1 MLKPQNLYMHNVI
14 EWYRNAIQRM
24 DAYQC
29 PQQHVRVDRG
39 VERRGVEQRGGGTAG
54 GGTAGGGTAGGG
66 TAGGGTAG
74 GPSGGPSGTELPRG
88 AGPVAEKMKRYSQ
101 MLVTG
106 V

>member
-29 PQQHVRVDRG
+29 PQQHVRMDRG

-54 GGTAGGGTAGGG
+54 GGTAGVERWEVERRGVERRGV
-66 TAGGGTAG
+66 
-74 GPSGGPSGTELPRG
+74 EWRVDPRVDLRG
-88 AGPVAEKMKRYSQ
+88 RSCQEEQDLWQKR
-101 MLVTG
+101 
-106 V
+106 

>member
-39 VERRGVEQRGGGTAG
+39 VERRGVERRGM
-54 GGTAGGGTAGGG
+54 
-66 TAGGGTAG
+66 
-74 GPSGGPSGTELPRG
+74 ERRG
-88 AGPVAEKMKRYSQ
+88 VEWRVDLRGRGRQEEQDLWQKR
-101 MLVTG
+101 
-106 V
+106 